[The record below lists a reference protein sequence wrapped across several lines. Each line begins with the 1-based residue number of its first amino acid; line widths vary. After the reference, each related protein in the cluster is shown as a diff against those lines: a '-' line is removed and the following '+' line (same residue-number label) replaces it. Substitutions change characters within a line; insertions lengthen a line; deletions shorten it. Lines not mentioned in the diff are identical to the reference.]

1 MCKPA
6 RASSPTAIPTSSSR
20 SASTRPRRCFAP
32 PRKPSA
38 SHPPRGAD
46 NRSIENAR
54 WRFRKRFSSGLPA
67 QSGLQSETQRENA
80 MNRLGIL
87 GISMVAAL
95 GFALAATPADAR
107 QKTWKEQIV
116 GTWVMV
122 SNVTTAPDGSKTDT
136 YGPNPKAI
144 AMFQKD
150 GRMAVMTARAD
161 LPKFASG
168 SRSTGTPD
176 ENKAVVQ
183 GTIAYF
189 GTSSVSEKDK
199 TLTLNIDG
207 STYPNWAGTSQ
218 TRSVALADGVLTQF
232 LPIGS
237 GGGTVVV
244 KFQRVK

>member
-1 MCKPA
+1 M
-6 RASSPTAIPTSSSR
+6 SR
-20 SASTRPRRCFAP
+20 
-32 PRKPSA
+32 
-38 SHPPRGAD
+38 H
-46 NRSIENAR
+46 
-54 WRFRKRFSSGLPA
+54 
-67 QSGLQSETQRENA
+67 
-80 MNRLGIL
+80 GIL
-87 GISMVAAL
+87 GISIAAAL
-95 GFALAATPADAR
+95 GFALATTPAEAR
-107 QKTWKEQIV
+107 QKSWKEQIV

-122 SNVTTAPDGSKTDT
+122 SNVTTGPDGSKTDT

-150 GRMAVMTARAD
+150 GRMAVITARAD

-176 ENKAVVQ
+176 ENKAVVR

-189 GTSSVSEKDK
+189 GTYSVDEKDK

-207 STYPNWAGTSQ
+207 STFPNWAGTSQ
-218 TRSVALADGVLTQF
+218 TRSVTLADGVLTQF

-244 KFQRVK
+244 TFQRVK